1 MHRLNHRLKLGGLL
15 AAIVGSIALAC
26 IMAGSIATRKL
37 LGRDSP
43 LLAFD
48 ATPGSKGEIFLVNT
62 GGLLYTSS
70 SITHSSADDCCPAW
84 SPDGKRVAFES
95 DRNGS
100 RDIFIMNADGTGQ
113 RPLTDSAA
121 DDYEPV
127 WQP

>member
-1 MHRLNHRLKLGGLL
+1 MGEAHMHRLNHRLKLGGLL
-15 AAIVGSIALAC
+15 AAFFGSIALAYV
-26 IMAGSIATRKL
+26 MAGNTATRKL

-84 SPDGKRVAFES
+84 SS
-95 DRNGS
+95 D
-100 RDIFIMNADGTGQ
+100 D
-113 RPLTDSAA
+113 TDL
-121 DDYEPV
+121 YEFV
-127 WQP
+127 